1 MIWSSY
7 QIYANNLNICASE
20 HMAKTAKQM
29 IGLTLRNK
37 SLMAAYEM
45 VGKGE
50 IIDEEAD
57 FPEMANAIALD
68 WARIQNR
75 YSTNFLT
82 MLSTKWH
89 ASWA

>member
-1 MIWSSY
+1 ME
-7 QIYANNLNICASE
+7 L
-20 HMAKTAKQM
+20 AKDE
-29 IGLTLRNK
+29 I
-37 SLMAAYEM
+37 

-68 WARIQNR
+68 WARIQNQ